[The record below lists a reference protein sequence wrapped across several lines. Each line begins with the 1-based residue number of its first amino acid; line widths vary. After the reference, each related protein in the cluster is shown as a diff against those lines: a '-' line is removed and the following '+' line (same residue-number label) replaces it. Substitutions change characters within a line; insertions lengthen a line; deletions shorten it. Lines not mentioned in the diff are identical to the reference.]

1 MGLIPEINSSVLV
14 VIDIQERLVSA
25 MSDMDSCLKKSQ
37 IMLNAAKTLALDLI
51 VTEQYPRGLGNT
63 VPALSELF
71 DVRWPIIEKTTFSCC
86 GETQFMIEL
95 EKKKRRSIAVI
106 GIETHV
112 CVQQTVL
119 DALAEGYQVFVLSDA
134 VTSRSREDRQTALN
148 LMRDAGAVITTVEAY
163 LFMLMRDAKHPQFK
177 TISKLIR

>member
-1 MGLIPEINSSVLV
+1 MLV
-14 VIDIQERLVSA
+14 DIQERLITA
-25 MSDMDSCLKKSQ
+25 MSDMEQCLKKSQ
-37 IMLNAAKTLALDLI
+37 IMLAAAKGLGLDTI
-51 VTEQYPRGLGNT
+51 VTEQYPRGLGST

-71 DVRWPIIEKTTFSCC
+71 DAKWPIIEKTTFSCC

-112 CVQQTVL
+112 CIQQTVL
-119 DALAEGYQVFVLSDA
+119 DALVEDYQVFVLSDA
-134 VTSRSREDRQTALN
+134 VTSRSTEDRQVALE
-148 LMRDAGAVITTVEAY
+148 LMRDAGAVITTVESY

-177 TISKLIR
+177 AISKLIR

>member
-1 MGLIPEINSSVLV
+1 MGFIPEINSSVLV
-14 VIDIQERLVSA
+14 VIDIQERLIPA
-25 MSDMDSCLKKSQ
+25 MSNMDSCLAKSQ
-37 IMLNAAKTLALDLI
+37 IMLNAAKSLALDLI
-51 VTEQYPRGLGNT
+51 VTEQYPRGLGKT
-63 VPALSELF
+63 IPALKELF
-71 DVRWPIIEKTTFSCC
+71 DHSWPIIEKTTFSCC

-95 EKKKRRSIAVI
+95 EKKKRRSIAVM

-134 VTSRSREDRQTALN
+134 VTSRSTVDRQVALD

-177 TISKLIR
+177 VISKLIR